1 MNSSAARDFLLANRR
16 RNLHLYPDDWAKLP
30 IPDSDGKR
38 SAASREHRGRHPR
51 NQGCGYQGRC
61 GGRGEGAG
69 PGGAGAIWRLNRRS
83 RVMCP
88 LSPVPTSKNRHL
100 ILIRSADVG
109 IGDGG
114 GSRCAVPVGSRWD
127 TPASETPAPS
137 GAALRP
143 RSPSVSS
150 CHERPSPALGKLR
163 PARAPAYRPRQQNES
178 PGRLADSLPGESPPL
193 RSAPPSHS
201 GGMTG
206 RVGTPSRPVGAAY
219 RLRHTSSMRRARV
232 RHRSTLEAA
241 PQASSGTDR

>member
-1 MNSSAARDFLLANRR
+1 MSRAPHPTHDGALASGQPARSLVTVHVSAHLITMVTVHVHRR
-16 RNLHLYPDDWAKLP
+16 RVHATV
-30 IPDSDGKR
+30 
-38 SAASREHRGRHPR
+38 AAD
-51 NQGCGYQGRC
+51 
-61 GGRGEGAG
+61 
-69 PGGAGAIWRLNRRS
+69 
-83 RVMCP
+83 
-88 LSPVPTSKNRHL
+88 PT
-100 ILIRSADVG
+100 IRSADVG

-114 GSRCAVPVGSRWD
+114 GSRCAVPVGGPRD
-127 TPASETPAPS
+127 TPASEPPAPA

-143 RSPSVSS
+143 RNPSISA

-241 PQASSGTDR
+241 PQPSSGTDR